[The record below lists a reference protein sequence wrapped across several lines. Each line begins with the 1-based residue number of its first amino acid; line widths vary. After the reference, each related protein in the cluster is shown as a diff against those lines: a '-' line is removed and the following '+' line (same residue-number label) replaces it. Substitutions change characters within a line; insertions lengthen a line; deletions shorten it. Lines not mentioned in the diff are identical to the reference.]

1 MSRNKPLKF
10 QLSDNRCNI
19 LESHL
24 AQIDATGSVKP
35 CCLFKE
41 KTKVQTRYELENLES
56 FDKILNSKRWA
67 EYRSQMMSRNM
78 PGCEACWVREE
89 VGDDSKRIHYNTR
102 VPIKKTRPYT
112 LQTLEIALDT
122 TCNMMCRIC
131 QPSQSSKWASATKVA
146 DTLNNL
152 HVDKNSRYNMTTVN
166 TSTKNHLL
174 RVFVNSDLTNL
185 SRIRINGGE
194 PFYSKNLLP
203 ILQKIDADAGL
214 ENVQLEFNTNG
225 SIFPKKETL
234 DLLLKAKKLDLEFS
248 IDAVGKLAEVI
259 RYGESWENI
268 EQTIKKWKMNF
279 PNASFSLH
287 SVISLLNLSQL
298 NELRR
303 WSDEIDI
310 DWNWYFLL
318 GPRHLSVYQLPKKYK
333 QELFD
338 RMEDFSN
345 ITKLYNELM
354 IDGPDYIKNHYGM
367 FLTFTK
373 TLDSYQNNSFESVNP
388 ETYKLIEKL
397 YNDNKQKDD
406 WMPE

>member
-1 MSRNKPLKF
+1 MNK
-10 QLSDNRCNI
+10 
-19 LESHL
+19 
-24 AQIDATGSVKP
+24 
-35 CCLFKE
+35 
-41 KTKVQTRYELENLES
+41 
-56 FDKILNSKRWA
+56 
-67 EYRSQMMSRNM
+67 
-78 PGCEACWVREE
+78 
-89 VGDDSKRIHYNTR
+89 
-102 VPIKKTRPYT
+102 
-112 LQTLEIALDT
+112 AL
-122 TCNMMCRIC
+122 I
-131 QPSQSSKWASATKVA
+131 S
-146 DTLNNL
+146 
-152 HVDKNSRYNMTTVN
+152 
-166 TSTKNHLL
+166 LL
-174 RVFVNSDLTNL
+174 
-185 SRIRINGGE
+185 
-194 PFYSKNLLP
+194 
-203 ILQKIDADAGL
+203 
-214 ENVQLEFNTNG
+214 
-225 SIFPKKETL
+225 
-234 DLLLKAKKLDLEFS
+234 LEFS

-318 GPRHLSVYQLPKKYK
+318 RPRHLSVYQLPKKYK

-338 RMEDFSN
+338 HMEDFSD
-345 ITKLYNELM
+345 ITKLYDELM

-373 TLDSYQNNSFESVNP
+373 TLDSYHNNSFESVNP
-388 ETYKLIEKL
+388 KTYKLIEKL

>member
-1 MSRNKPLKF
+1 
-10 QLSDNRCNI
+10 
-19 LESHL
+19 
-24 AQIDATGSVKP
+24 
-35 CCLFKE
+35 
-41 KTKVQTRYELENLES
+41 
-56 FDKILNSKRWA
+56 
-67 EYRSQMMSRNM
+67 
-78 PGCEACWVREE
+78 
-89 VGDDSKRIHYNTR
+89 
-102 VPIKKTRPYT
+102 
-112 LQTLEIALDT
+112 
-122 TCNMMCRIC
+122 
-131 QPSQSSKWASATKVA
+131 
-146 DTLNNL
+146 
-152 HVDKNSRYNMTTVN
+152 MTTVN
-166 TSTKNHLL
+166 TSTKDHLL

-318 GPRHLSVYQLPKKYK
+318 RPRHLSVYQLPKKYK

-338 RMEDFSN
+338 HMEDFSD
-345 ITKLYNELM
+345 ITKLYDELM

-373 TLDSYQNNSFESVNP
+373 TLDSYHNNSFESVNP
-388 ETYKLIEKL
+388 KTYKLIEKL